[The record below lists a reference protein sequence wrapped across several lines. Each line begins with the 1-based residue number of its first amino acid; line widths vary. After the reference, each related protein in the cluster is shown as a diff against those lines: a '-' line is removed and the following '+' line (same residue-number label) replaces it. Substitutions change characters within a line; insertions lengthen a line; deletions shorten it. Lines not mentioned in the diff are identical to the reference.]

1 MEICYFSLDLC
12 ASLIVNPLGKKW
24 LAGCHSTLSLL
35 LGAQEALLECWA
47 RREGTVHGVSQQDL
61 TLNISYFVSLMILS
75 ADYVNLIQ
83 CVHPVPFSIYS
94 VLLFSSLSIVI
105 YPLRV
110 ICHQVSG
117 KKV

>member
-1 MEICYFSLDLC
+1 MCYFSLGLF
-12 ASLIVNPLGKKW
+12 AALIVNPLGKKVACW
-24 LAGCHSTLSLL
+24 LSLHSLSLL

-75 ADYVNLIQ
+75 SDYVNLIHY
-83 CVHPVPFSIYS
+83 VHPVPFSIYS